1 MDDATRCV
9 HTALDPEPTTGAV
22 HIPIFQTSTYVQN
35 DFANHKGF
43 EYARG
48 DNPTRNTLQ
57 SAIANLESLTKKPM
71 HIALARSMAAITTIT
86 QMLQS
91 GDHIIACDDLYGGTI
106 RLFNQVLSR
115 YNIDVTYTDF
125 VSRDF
130 SSCLQENTKLLW
142 LETPTNP
149 LLSVHDIEELATSKI
164 QRDYCSC

>member
-35 DFANHKGF
+35 DFADAKGF

-57 SAIANLESLTKKPM
+57 SAIANLESP
-71 HIALARSMAAITTIT
+71 HQEAYAYCFGSGMAAITTIT

-115 YNIDVTYTDF
+115 YNIGVTYTDF

-130 SSCLQENTKLLW
+130 LL
-142 LETPTNP
+142 
-149 LLSVHDIEELATSKI
+149 AFKKI
-164 QRDYCSC
+164 QNYYG